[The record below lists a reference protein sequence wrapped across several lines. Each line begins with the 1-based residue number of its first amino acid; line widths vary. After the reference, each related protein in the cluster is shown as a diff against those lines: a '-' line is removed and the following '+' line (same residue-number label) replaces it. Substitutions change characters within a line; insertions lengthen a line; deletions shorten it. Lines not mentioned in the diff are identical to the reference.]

1 MIKNET
7 QYNAIMKRI
16 DQLLEMV
23 DDNTPEDN
31 PEYIELMLLTDL
43 VESYEDEHYPIERPP
58 LDEVIEPHLAL
69 AQNQAQQKAYQATA
83 FAMIEGFWRIGR
95 RIVEEEQQG
104 SIRAIVKQKW
114 FAKNQHKQGQGRMAI
129 RP

>member
-43 VESYEDEHYPIERPP
+43 VESYEDERYPIERPP

-69 AQNQAQQKAYQATA
+69 A
-83 FAMIEGFWRIGR
+83 
-95 RIVEEEQQG
+95 
-104 SIRAIVKQKW
+104 
-114 FAKNQHKQGQGRMAI
+114 
-129 RP
+129 

>member
-43 VESYEDEHYPIERPP
+43 VESYEDEHYPIEKPP
-58 LDEVIEPHLAL
+58 LAEVIEPHLAL
-69 AQNQAQQKAYQATA
+69 A
-83 FAMIEGFWRIGR
+83 
-95 RIVEEEQQG
+95 
-104 SIRAIVKQKW
+104 
-114 FAKNQHKQGQGRMAI
+114 
-129 RP
+129 

>member
-43 VESYEDEHYPIERPP
+43 VESYEDEHYPRERPP
-58 LDEVIEPHLAL
+58 LEEVIEPHLAL
-69 AQNQAQQKAYQATA
+69 A
-83 FAMIEGFWRIGR
+83 
-95 RIVEEEQQG
+95 
-104 SIRAIVKQKW
+104 
-114 FAKNQHKQGQGRMAI
+114 
-129 RP
+129 

>member
-16 DQLLEMV
+16 DQLLEML
-23 DDNTPEDN
+23 DDYTPEDN

-69 AQNQAQQKAYQATA
+69 A
-83 FAMIEGFWRIGR
+83 
-95 RIVEEEQQG
+95 
-104 SIRAIVKQKW
+104 
-114 FAKNQHKQGQGRMAI
+114 
-129 RP
+129 

>member
-43 VESYEDEHYPIERPP
+43 VESYEDEYYPIEKPP
-58 LDEVIEPHLAL
+58 LDEVVDSHLVL
-69 AQNQAQQKAYQATA
+69 A
-83 FAMIEGFWRIGR
+83 
-95 RIVEEEQQG
+95 
-104 SIRAIVKQKW
+104 
-114 FAKNQHKQGQGRMAI
+114 
-129 RP
+129 

>member
-23 DDNTPEDN
+23 NDNTPEDN

-43 VESYEDEHYPIERPP
+43 VESYEDEQYPIERPP
-58 LDEVIEPHLAL
+58 LDEVIAPHLEL
-69 AQNQAQQKAYQATA
+69 A
-83 FAMIEGFWRIGR
+83 
-95 RIVEEEQQG
+95 
-104 SIRAIVKQKW
+104 
-114 FAKNQHKQGQGRMAI
+114 
-129 RP
+129 

>member
-43 VESYEDEHYPIERPP
+43 VESYEDEHYPIENP
-58 LDEVIEPHLAL
+58 LWIKSLSLILH
-69 AQNQAQQKAYQATA
+69 
-83 FAMIEGFWRIGR
+83 
-95 RIVEEEQQG
+95 
-104 SIRAIVKQKW
+104 
-114 FAKNQHKQGQGRMAI
+114 
-129 RP
+129 

>member
-43 VESYEDEHYPIERPP
+43 VESYEDEHYPIENPP
-58 LDEVIEPHLAL
+58 LDKVVEPHIAL
-69 AQNQAQQKAYQATA
+69 A
-83 FAMIEGFWRIGR
+83 
-95 RIVEEEQQG
+95 
-104 SIRAIVKQKW
+104 
-114 FAKNQHKQGQGRMAI
+114 
-129 RP
+129 